1 MRQLSH
7 IALISALST
16 VALPAWADGAPLPGG
31 SYDWTLLLVLAFGVT
46 GLIWIRR
53 HITRL

>member
-1 MRQLSH
+1 MPAL
-7 IALISALST
+7 IALAPLF
-16 VALPAWADGAPLPGG
+16 APRAWAAGAPLAEPT
-31 SYDWTLLLVLAFGVT
+31 YDWTLLLVLAFGIT